1 MAINGLKEME
11 IDFVLLTI
19 KNIIKHN
26 IIAPV

>member
-11 IDFVLLTI
+11 IEFVLLTI

-26 IIAPV
+26 IIALV